1 MGDVS
6 NISAA
11 AHVIQ
16 LAVALV
22 AIVLVASAFGQP
34 ALPAGAVRVSFGTAV
49 RTRNAAGTES
59 CRITKPLSSPVI
71 FDRPTEITYTV
82 ELEPKGVKSAQAQLV
97 APAAQALAAVPCNV
111 FTLVTGGFSQTQ
123 VGNTVSRAD
132 RKPFLPG
139 VYSVHLTIDGRSA
152 DVAFTIK

>member
-1 MGDVS
+1 MM
-6 NISAA
+6 IL
-11 AHVIQ
+11 
-16 LAVALV
+16 LA
-22 AIVLVASAFGQP
+22 ASALGQP

-59 CRITKPLSSPVI
+59 CRITKPLSPPVI

-82 ELEPKGVKSAQAQLV
+82 ELEPKGAKSARAQLI
-97 APAAQALAAVPCNV
+97 APAAQALTAVPCNV
-111 FTLVTGGFSQTQ
+111 FTLVMRGFSQTQ

-132 RKPFLPG
+132 GKPFSPG
-139 VYSVHLTIDGRSA
+139 VYRVHVTIDGQST